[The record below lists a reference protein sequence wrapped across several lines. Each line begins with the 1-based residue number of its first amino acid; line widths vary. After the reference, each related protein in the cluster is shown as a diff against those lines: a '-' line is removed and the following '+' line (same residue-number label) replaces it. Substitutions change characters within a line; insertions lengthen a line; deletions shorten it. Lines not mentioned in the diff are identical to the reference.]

1 MGSVVFL
8 LIARGAHLDGDGG
21 LVVIIV
27 VASIA
32 IEQVAYFGRGI
43 LYGVHREELTG
54 APSVA
59 ASIAG
64 AGVGVALTWVCSGL
78 AGR

>member
-1 MGSVVFL
+1 M
-8 LIARGAHLDGDGG
+8 LDGDGG

-43 LYGVHREELTG
+43 LYAVHREELTG
-54 APSVA
+54 APGVA

-64 AGVGVALTWVCSGL
+64 AGIGVALTLGRL
-78 AGR
+78 GAGRERSAGVLIGTW